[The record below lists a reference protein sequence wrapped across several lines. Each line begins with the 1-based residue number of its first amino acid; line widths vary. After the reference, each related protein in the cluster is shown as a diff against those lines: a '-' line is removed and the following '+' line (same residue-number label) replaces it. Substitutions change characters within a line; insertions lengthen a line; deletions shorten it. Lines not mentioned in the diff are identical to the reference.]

1 MHDLT
6 ESSPVYSGI
15 LFLRVLLDKRP
26 HLILEVIE
34 CSEKLMSGGEKRWFQ
49 IRHDIAQAKALF
61 CAAEDC
67 TPQTS
72 GQPGICLTVYV
83 IFLTQFFPHLPSFLI
98 QILTGQQ

>member
-26 HLILEVIE
+26 HLILEMIE

-49 IRHDIAQAKALF
+49 IRHDIAQAKRFSVLLETVHLRHLVSQVSA
-61 CAAEDC
+61 
-67 TPQTS
+67 PQ
-72 GQPGICLTVYV
+72 GILLIKYV
-83 IFLTQFFPHLPSFLI
+83 IFYAIFSLFL
-98 QILTGQQ
+98 LS

>member
-1 MHDLT
+1 MRAVSLSWRASRPCENAPVCIMHDLT

-49 IRHDIAQAKALF
+49 IRHDITQAKRFSVLL
-61 CAAEDC
+61 E
-67 TPQTS
+67 
-72 GQPGICLTVYV
+72 TV
-83 IFLTQFFPHLPSFLI
+83 HLRHLVS
-98 QILTGQQ
+98 QVSA

>member
-34 CSEKLMSGGEKRWFQ
+34 CSEKLSLVMRNGGFRSGMMLPRQKRFSVLLETVHL
-49 IRHDIAQAKALF
+49 RHLVSQVS
-61 CAAEDC
+61 
-67 TPQTS
+67 PNN
-72 GQPGICLTVYV
+72 ICD
-83 IFLTQFFPHLPSFLI
+83 FLRNFFPLPSFLI